1 MKKFLVFGVLL
12 ISLAAAAQPTKDDIA
27 LIQSMYGKDKRDLM
41 QEYLQI
47 SDSAKA
53 TAFWK
58 LYDSYEADRK
68 KLAQD
73 YIAILEDYAKSY
85 EGMDDKKADEL
96 VNKASANNIAYENL
110 YLKYYKKIKPV
121 IGGLKASQFFQLE
134 AYMRNTIRSTVSDQI
149 PFIGEIDRKKMKV
162 TQ

>member
-12 ISLAAAAQPTKDDIA
+12 MSLSAMAQPTKDDIA

-47 SDSAKA
+47 SDSAKSSS
-53 TAFWK
+53 FWK
-58 LYDSYEADRK
+58 LYDSYETERRK
-68 KLAQD
+68 LGQD
-73 YIAILEDYAKSY
+73 YIAILEDYAKNY
-85 EGMDDKKADEL
+85 QTMDDKKADEL
-96 VNKASANNIAYENL
+96 VSKASANNIAYENL

-121 IGGLKASQFFQLE
+121 IGSLKASQFFQLE
-134 AYMRNTIRSTVSDQI
+134 AYMRNTVRSAVLDQI
-149 PFIGEIDRKKMKV
+149 PFIGEIDRKKMQI